1 MNRRLILS
9 CAALL
14 ALARCGAPPP
24 PPPPVLTL
32 TITGGLDQ
40 NPDGLGRPS
49 PVAVRVYQ
57 LSSTAKFEQSDVFAL
72 KDREAQTLGPESQG
86 SQEYLIAPGEKK
98 TVTIN
103 LKPTVSAIGVAAMYR
118 DIDHARW
125 RAVQPA
131 NASGPT
137 VLAANSDKLTLA
149 LKPGT
154 PPAGPGVVS
163 KIKGMVGI
171 DDSAADTAKD
181 AAVGQARSAAGDAL
195 KAKLL
200 PAAKAPASTA
210 APSGLAIPGVQ

>member
-1 MNRRLILS
+1 MNRRVILS

-14 ALARCGAPPP
+14 ALVRCGAPPP

-103 LKPTVSAIGVAAMYR
+103 LKPTVSAIGVAALYR

-137 VLAANSDKLTLA
+137 VLAANSDKITLA
-149 LKPGT
+149 LKPGS
-154 PPAGPGVVS
+154 PPPGPGVMS

-171 DDSAADTAKD
+171 DDSAAGTAKD
-181 AAVGQARSAAGDAL
+181 AAVGQAKSSATDAL
-195 KAKLL
+195 KAKLMPATKT
-200 PAAKAPASTA
+200 PAATGGAAVPAM
-210 APSGLAIPGVQ
+210 PGAK